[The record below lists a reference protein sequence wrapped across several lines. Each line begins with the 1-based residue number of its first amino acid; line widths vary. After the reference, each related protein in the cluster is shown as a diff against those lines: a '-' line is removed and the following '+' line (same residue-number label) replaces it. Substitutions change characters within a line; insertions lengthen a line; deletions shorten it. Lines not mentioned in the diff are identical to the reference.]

1 MINEFPIIDYLAEAR
16 ARYTEQ
22 FKYDPNSGEG
32 AKVFD
37 SYVQVLLGGKIEL
50 QEIFRQLMQER
61 SLDTAVGVNLDNIG
75 EIVGQDREL
84 LSVDVLDYFGFSG
97 QVNAGSFGSLTDPTI
112 GAMFYSLDSPK
123 AGNVLLTDDIYRLF
137 IKAKIFK
144 NSMTATPEEF
154 ISAVMLIFGVDK
166 VQITEGRAHITV
178 LIGKN
183 LSAMERALLNYVSYS
198 SGFPSRLV
206 PRPLG
211 VSLEFGQFD
220 SQNFFAFQGV
230 PGAKGFGS
238 LNRLEGGY
246 GLSYGLSYGQINYE
260 LTPGVGGKFAKLF

>member
-1 MINEFPIIDYLAEAR
+1 MRNEFQIIDYLAEAR

-22 FKYDPNSGEG
+22 FKYASAPI
-32 AKVFD
+32 FD
-37 SYVQVLLGGKIEL
+37 SYVQVLLKGKLEL
-50 QEIFRQLMQER
+50 QEVFRQLMQER
-61 SLDTAVGVNLDNIG
+61 SLDTATGVNLDNIG

-97 QVNAGSFGSLTDPTI
+97 QVNAGSFGKLADPTV
-112 GAMFYSLDSPK
+112 GAMFYSLNSPD

-144 NSMTATPEEF
+144 NSMSATPEEF

-178 LIGKN
+178 LIGKS
-183 LSAMERALLNYVSYS
+183 LSPMERALLNYVSYS
-198 SGFPSRLV
+198 SGYPSRLV

-220 SQNFFAFQGV
+220 GQNFFGFVGV
-230 PGAKGFGS
+230 QGAKGFGS
-238 LNRLEGGY
+238 LNRLAGGY
-246 GLSYGLSYGQINYE
+246 GFNYGQSYGQVKYE
-260 LTPGVGGKFAKLF
+260 TTPGSGGKFAKLF